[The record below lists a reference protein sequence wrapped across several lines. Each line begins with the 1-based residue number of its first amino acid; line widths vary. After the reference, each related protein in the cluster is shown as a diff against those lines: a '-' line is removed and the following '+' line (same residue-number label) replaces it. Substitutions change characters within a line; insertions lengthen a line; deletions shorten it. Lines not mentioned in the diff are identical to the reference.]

1 MGSANKVI
9 KNTGILYAK
18 MAITVFLSLYTTRL
32 VLLSLGVQD
41 FGIFNLVG
49 GAIAMLTFL
58 NNAMTNATQRFM
70 SYSAGAG
77 DLLRQKKI
85 FNVSSVLHLVIAI
98 LIVILLEV
106 VGYFLFK
113 NVFRIPAD
121 RIDSAKFVFQFM
133 AVSTFFTIVSVPYD
147 AVINAHENMLL
158 YSLLGIVESII
169 KLLIALYLMSSPYDK
184 LVVYG
189 LCAAILSIL
198 LLIVRRIY
206 CSFRYEECKIDFKQY
221 FDKTIFH
228 ELKAFA
234 AWSFLG
240 ASSSM
245 ISNYGQGIVMNSFFG
260 PVVNTA
266 QGVAS
271 QVSGQLGVFA
281 GTMSKALNPVIDKS
295 EGAGNRSGMLRASL
309 MGSKISFFLL
319 LIFYVPMLI
328 EMPYVFDLWLKTVP
342 PFVILFCRLLLI
354 RNLIEQLFLTLHSSI
369 TAVGNIKRYQICL
382 SMLNILPLIIC
393 YGLFSY
399 DYPAETLYVV
409 FLLYSCCSG
418 ILILF
423 FAEKYCGLS
432 VAFFLKEVVLRC
444 VAILVITFI
453 LAFIPWLLLSES
465 FLRLLLVGISST
477 FSFLVATW
485 FIGFPKDEKMYIQSL
500 LSGLRRKFFKRQ
512 IA

>member
-1 MGSANKVI
+1 MSSANKVI

-32 VLLSLGVQD
+32 VLVSLGVQD

-77 DLLRQKKI
+77 DLIRQKKI
-85 FNVSSVLHLVIAI
+85 FNVSTVLHFVIAI
-98 LIVILLEV
+98 LIIILLEV

-113 NVFRIPAD
+113 NVFRIPVD
-121 RIDSAKFVFQFM
+121 RIDSAKLVFQFM
-133 AVSTFFTIVSVPYD
+133 AVSTFFTVISVPYD

-158 YSLLGIVESII
+158 YSLLGIVESIL
-169 KLLIALYLMSSPYDK
+169 KLLIAIYLLTSPYDK

-206 CSFRYEECKIDFKQY
+206 CRFRYDECKINFREY
-221 FDKTIFH
+221 FDKSIFN

-271 QVSGQLGVFA
+271 QVSGQLSVFA

-295 EGAGNRSGMLRASL
+295 EGAGNRSGMLKASL

-319 LIFYVPMLI
+319 LVFYVPMLI
-328 EMPYVFDLWLKTVP
+328 EMPYVFDLWLKAVP

-354 RNLIEQLFLTLHSSI
+354 RNLVEQLFLTLHSAI
-369 TAVGNIKRYQICL
+369 TAVGNIKRYQICV
-382 SMLNILPLIIC
+382 SVLNILPLIIC
-393 YGLFSY
+393 YTLFSY
-399 DYPAETLYVV
+399 GYPAQTLYVV

-418 ILILF
+418 MLILF
-423 FAEKYCGLS
+423 FANKYCGLS
-432 VAFFLKEVVLRC
+432 IGFFLKEVVLRC
-444 VAILVITFI
+444 LGILLLTY
-453 LAFIPWLLLSES
+453 LMASLPWLLVSEG
-465 FLRLLLVGISST
+465 FIRFILVGLSST
-477 FSFLVATW
+477 FSFLIATW
-485 FIGFPKDEKMYIQSL
+485 FIGFQKEEKKYIQNLFIDIKS
-500 LSGLRRKFFKRQ
+500 RIFKKNC
-512 IA
+512 